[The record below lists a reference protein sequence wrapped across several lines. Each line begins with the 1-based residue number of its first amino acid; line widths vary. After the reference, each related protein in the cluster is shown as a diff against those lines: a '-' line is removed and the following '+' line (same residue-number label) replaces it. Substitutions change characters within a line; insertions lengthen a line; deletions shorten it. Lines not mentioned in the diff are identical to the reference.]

1 MGENLS
7 IKELLSTYAVQ
18 GTGHEKTNN
27 TQTPM
32 ESSWYGQQLGVQT
45 ELPLITLL
53 IFHSPS
59 LYVLRSGVI
68 ILENFTI
75 SLNHLNT

>member
-45 ELPLITLL
+45 ELPLITLFNLSLSQL
-53 IFHSPS
+53 ICVKIWSNNPGK
-59 LYVLRSGVI
+59 LY
-68 ILENFTI
+68 N
-75 SLNHLNT
+75 